1 MKRNTQL
8 QINCEIYL
16 SFNLNF
22 CRRNW
27 LIWVIRSK
35 CVFLLRL
42 YTISLIIILTI
53 FESLKCSRLVLVT
66 IRPKLKRSPFHDISP
81 ATEKNTHLDYWVLLS
96 GKFWWTEFD
105 LLTHFKKLHQTLE
118 FFFSSGIQILRS
130 GLKTV
135 NPSAAL
141 CLFSVSFSVFG
152 YRYPHETLLGAKRNW
167 YLVFHKSRRHLSAFN
182 NNKHT
187 DLASWK
193 SDKSTYFVNSLLFFF
208 FLLFL
213 A

>member
-81 ATEKNTHLDYWVLLS
+81 AIEKMRRTHLLI
-96 GKFWWTEFD
+96 TEFY
-105 LLTHFKKLHQTLE
+105 LAGSFGEPSSTYWLILRSYIKHSN

-130 GLKTV
+130 GLKTI

-141 CLFSVSFSVFG
+141 RLFSVSFSVSG
-152 YRYPHETLLGAKRNW
+152 YRYPHGTLF
-167 YLVFHKSRRHLSAFN
+167 LVFRIYCPTLRRQEKSVFGIP
-182 NNKHT
+182 
-187 DLASWK
+187 
-193 SDKSTYFVNSLLFFF
+193 
-208 FLLFL
+208 
-213 A
+213 